1 MKTIEGTVQI
11 SIKELDR
18 LRSKDIDNDK
28 FSEKIKEQIEEL
40 TGQMVQIQMFD
51 NEYYGLTMFVNIYP
65 ESVKIKEISDKL
77 VEAERVS
84 DIWEKEARDI
94 KWYQFWK

>member
-28 FSEKIKEQIEEL
+28 FADKIKEQIEEL
-40 TGQMVQIQMFD
+40 TNQMVQIEMFNQD
-51 NEYYGLTMFVNIYP
+51 DLIMYVNIYP
-65 ESVKIKEISDKL
+65 ESVKIKEIFKQLTETGRDRDKWR
-77 VEAERVS
+77 ERAQ
-84 DIWEKEARDI
+84 DR